1 VGGGSLLFVA
11 EDLVVFLVVHEFED
25 ERDDFHVVACD
36 RVNHSPV
43 ADEVDLPK
51 SICSVSF
58 NHLLGDVASR
68 DVRTVLR
75 VDLDV
80 CLLPIDSLEQLH
92 VG

>member
-25 ERDDFHVVACD
+25 ERDDFHV
-36 RVNHSPV
+36 VNHSPV